1 MHECWMNIGFGGI
14 KPGHN
19 KQELT
24 LPFTP
29 ESTSS
34 VSVFAS
40 LTAQDAGTEVSQF
53 TKVSVIAIANSPNKI
68 NVDAYND
75 GTTTVDARVSIHVM
89 ERVIY

>member
-40 LTAQDAGTEVSQF
+40 LTAQNAGTEVSQF